1 MKSDLRARAGL
12 RSRLLVGCLAPLI
25 IAVVCQAFYTV
36 MAQRR
41 AMVGGLEEKCR
52 SLNELM
58 VDVVGPSLA
67 LDDLHGVQEGLGYIQ
82 KDADFAFAA
91 TLTSTGQVAGYH
103 GPANERD
110 QLLRLVTVVSQ
121 PRVIATQ
128 NLLVALAP
136 LTPGTTRL
144 GTVAIGLK
152 TMHVRAAVTRMAIRV
167 VLIAFAGILVA
178 LAVVHLLAS
187 AIVRRNQDLK
197 LIMDNV
203 AQGFLTVRQ
212 DGKLLPE
219 HSAILETW
227 FGAWRDGEHFWS
239 YLGNAAPDA
248 REGLECLWTNVTEN
262 VLPVDVSLAQLP
274 ARITTGGKIF
284 DIAYQPILKGEN
296 LTHVLIVISDVTA
309 RVEQENAA
317 VYQRELLTLFQWRCR
332 DRKGL
337 LDFSSDGNRLVD
349 RLLDTKATDRVALKR
364 DLHTLKGNCS
374 VFNLVSLVTICQDI
388 ESHFEDGDLALRDVD
403 RCRLRAAW
411 DSVLHRLQQLGAT
424 ESSDG
429 LEIEQSEYQA
439 ILAAI
444 EAGAPYCELN
454 DLLRRWT
461 LEPVKQRLTRL
472 GEQASALAARMK
484 RDNLVVKITAWGI
497 RLPGQALAP
506 FWNTATHLIRNAVDH
521 GLESSDERITAGKA
535 AEGVIELRTV
545 IRDDQLVVEI
555 EDDGRGID
563 WTKLSTRAQKMGLPS
578 ATRDDL
584 VNALFSDGVT
594 TRDQVTDYS
603 GRGVGMSAV
612 RAACIETG
620 GTVRVWSRPGRG
632 TRFEF
637 CWPAALLLGP
647 TATPPA
653 PPEDD
658 AAALAPRPALDGPWE
673 ASPLARSA
681 AVPALT

>member
-1 MKSDLRARAGL
+1 M
-12 RSRLLVGCLAPLI
+12 APLI
-25 IAVVCQAFYTV
+25 VAVVCQAFYTV
-36 MAQRR
+36 MAQRG
-41 AMVGGLEEKCR
+41 AMLGGLEEKGR

-91 TLTSTGQVAGYH
+91 TLTSAGQVAGYQ
-103 GPANERD
+103 GPARERD
-110 QLLRLVTVVSQ
+110 QLLNLVTVVSQ
-121 PRVIATQ
+121 PRFIATH

-136 LTPGTTRL
+136 LAPGTTRL

-212 DGKLLPE
+212 DGTLLPE

-227 FGAWRDGEHFWS
+227 FGAWRDGQHFWT
-239 YLGNAAPDA
+239 YLGGAVPEA
-248 REGLECLWTNVTEN
+248 REGIESLWTNVTEN
-262 VLPVDVSLAQLP
+262 VLPVEVSLAQLP

-317 VYQRELLTLFQWRCR
+317 VYQRELLSLFQWRCR

-337 LDFSSDGNRLVD
+337 LDFASDASRLVD
-349 RLLDTKATDRVALKR
+349 RLMDPASGDGVALKR

-374 VFNLVSLVTICQDI
+374 VFGLASLVTLCQ
-388 ESHFEDGDLALRDVD
+388 EMECHLEDGGVSLRDVD

-411 DSVLHRLQQLGAT
+411 DSVQQRLQQLGASDT
-424 ESSDG
+424 ADG

-439 ILAAI
+439 ILNAI
-444 EAGAPYCELN
+444 QAGAPYCELD
-454 DLLRRWT
+454 DLARRWT

-472 GEQASALAARMK
+472 GEQASALASRMK
-484 RDNLVVKITAWGI
+484 RDNLVVRITAWGI
-497 RLPGQALAP
+497 RLPGQVLAP
-506 FWNTATHLIRNAVDH
+506 FWNTATHLIRNAIDH
-521 GLESSDERITAGKA
+521 GVESSDERIAAGKA
-535 AEGVIELRTV
+535 AEGVIELRSV

-563 WTKLSTRAQKMGLPS
+563 WTKLATRAQKMGLPS
-578 ATRDDL
+578 TTRDDL
-584 VNALFSDGVT
+584 VNALFSDGVS

-620 GTVRVWSRPGRG
+620 GSVRVWSRPGQG

-647 TATPPA
+647 AASPPA
-653 PPEDD
+653 PPSDTE
-658 AAALAPRPALDGPWE
+658 AVRPRPVLDGPWE
-673 ASPLARSA
+673 AAPQARGA
-681 AVPALT
+681 ALPALST